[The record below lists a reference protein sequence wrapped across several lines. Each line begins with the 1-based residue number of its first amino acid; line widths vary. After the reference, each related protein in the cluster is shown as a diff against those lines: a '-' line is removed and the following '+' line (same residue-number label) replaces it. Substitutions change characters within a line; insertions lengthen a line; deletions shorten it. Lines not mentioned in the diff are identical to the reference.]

1 MTMAMPMYSH
11 TMSDYL
17 DLGGISK
24 KVSTSSADCQL
35 WVDRGIAHT
44 FGFNHEE
51 GIRCFQKALSF
62 DSGCAMAHYFIAYSH
77 AADYNNPDGMDY
89 TVGYEETQKAL
100 DIAQHT
106 SLSDWESALI
116 EAQVHRF
123 CWPVGS
129 KSLEELIRNF
139 ANAMR
144 PVYRRFGE
152 GDLDIAAF
160 FAESLMMLAPW
171 KLWTSPPDVKPAI
184 PETEE
189 LVAVLEKGLK
199 MDPTHPGLCHFYIH
213 TMELSATPEKALH
226 AADVLRFRVPDHG
239 HFLHMPSHIDM
250 WVGQYKEAIEINK
263 KAVLADEAYKLRSGQ
278 DNEFYKTYRMHNYH
292 FVVWAAMFDGQYA
305 TALEYA
311 EGAELQ
317 LGPEAVTCMMGDI
330 PIGAIY
336 LEAFVCLPWH
346 VLVRFGKW
354 EDIVNRPLKEDKD
367 MYAGTVATSHYAR
380 GVAFAA
386 MGKLEEAEVERR
398 KFRDA
403 LQNRALEKR
412 HMFSNIMHDPEH
424 RTGILDVA
432 EAVLDGEVEYHKGNY
447 QEAFKHL
454 RLAVKRDT
462 NLPYEEPWG
471 WMMPTRHVLGALLLE
486 QGEAAAAETVYQED
500 LKWYKNNLWS
510 LLGLHQALKQ
520 QQKLEEAESVYAS
533 FQTASVRADI
543 KIGASCLCAT
553 KTCCQ

>member
-1 MTMAMPMYSH
+1 
-11 TMSDYL
+11 MSDYL
-17 DLGGISK
+17 DLGGVGK
-24 KVSTSSADCQL
+24 KITTSSADCQL
-35 WVDRGIAHT
+35 WVDRGISHT
-44 FGFNHEE
+44 FGFNREE
-51 GIRCFQKALSF
+51 TIRCFQKALSF
-62 DSGCAMAHYFIAYSH
+62 EGGCTMAHYFIAYSH
-77 AADYNNPDGMDY
+77 AADYNNPDGLDY
-89 TVGYEETQKAL
+89 AVGYEETQKAL
-100 DIAQHT
+100 DMAKHT
-106 SLSDWESALI
+106 SLSDGESALI

-129 KSLEELIRNF
+129 KSLEELHRNY

-144 PVYRRFGE
+144 LVYRRFGE
-152 GDLDIAAF
+152 SDVDIAAF

-189 LVAVLEKGLK
+189 LVAVLEKSLK

-213 TMELSATPEKALH
+213 TMELSATPEKALP

-239 HFLHMPSHIDM
+239 HLLHMPSHIDM
-250 WVGQYKEAIEINK
+250 WVGQYKEAIDVNK
-263 KAVLADEAYKLRSGQ
+263 KAVVADEKYQLITRQ
-278 DNEFYKTYRMHNYH
+278 DNEFYKVYRMHKYH
-292 FVVWAAMFDGQYA
+292 FTVWAAMFDGQYA

-311 EGAELQ
+311 NAAEQQ
-317 LGPEAVTCMMGDI
+317 LGPEAVTFMMGDI
-330 PIGAIY
+330 PIGAVY
-336 LEAFVCLPWH
+336 LEAYACLPWH

-354 EDIVNRPLKEDKD
+354 EDIINLPLKEDKE

-386 MGKLEEAEVERR
+386 MGKLEEAETERR

-412 HMFSNIMHDPEH
+412 RLFNNIMHDPEH
-424 RTGILDVA
+424 RSGVLDVA

-447 QEAFKHL
+447 QEAFEHL

-462 NLPYEEPWG
+462 NLNYDEPWG
-471 WMMPTRHVLGALLLE
+471 WMMPARHAFGALLLE
-486 QGEAAAAETVYQED
+486 QGEAAAAEAVYRED
-500 LKWYKNNLWS
+500 LKRYKNNLWS